1 MSAHLIVLLKQKL
14 TGVNAREA
22 KRRRFHVSGSPGK
35 HQWLQSA
42 YDPGCRLCSGVSSF
56 PPLAVN
62 TDGCASRRSSDSLV
76 MFRRKKRERGKETLL
91 LDGVG
96 RERRRGAAGGGR
108 RGRGSGM
115 VSWFKLGG
123 SALRAMGALRGSP
136 PSMAAVFTGGW
147 LLGSSISSW
156 QMAAFTMAAIREQE
170 EYLNKVEA
178 ELVKELKRLKLEIM
192 DELEESEARFDRE
205 LAVLKMM
212 ARMAMEKEMRMATE
226 EEAASPGPLQGESG
240 DFGDV

>member
-62 TDGCASRRSSDSLV
+62 TDGCASRRSSDSL
-76 MFRRKKRERGKETLL
+76 
-91 LDGVG
+91 
-96 RERRRGAAGGGR
+96 
-108 RGRGSGM
+108 
-115 VSWFKLGG
+115 
-123 SALRAMGALRGSP
+123 
-136 PSMAAVFTGGW
+136 AAVFTGGW